1 MPEFKL
7 IEKLLYKSE
16 ENGIDTEFILGNKIL
31 WVSQSMVEKFEQLQP
46 IFQCISQI

>member
-7 IEKLLYKSE
+7 IEKLLYKRE
-16 ENGIDTEFILGNKIL
+16 QNDIEAEFIIGN
-31 WVSQSMVEKFEQLQP
+31 ETHQP